1 MPLIM
6 LEKPGV
12 ESARGGKLPSS
23 PTGQLAGL
31 GPHCA
36 GEGAAARRRQL
47 QRKSPRRRDS
57 AGIRWVRLAA
67 GWASHSCLAELRTS
81 PPTPTRKRA
90 SLHAIGTRR
99 GVPTA
104 RAHKRQ
110 PTQGEGPGPGPGPLS
125 EAGQAVPRDTPGSAF
140 SRRHRG
146 TRPDGQQVDVADK
159 W

>member
-1 MPLIM
+1 M

-110 PTQGEGPGPGPGPLS
+110 PTQEEGPGLLCPRLVRLYLMIHLALLFRVDIGEL
-125 EAGQAVPRDTPGSAF
+125 GQTAS
-140 SRRHRG
+140 
-146 TRPDGQQVDVADK
+146 K
-159 W
+159 